1 MQGCV
6 FRKLRADEVPQM
18 FSMILARMRWMDE
31 NGIRQWNA
39 TEYDRAYPLEYY
51 MDEQYRGRIFALAS
65 VPADEIACAAI
76 LKEEDER
83 WTDDAPALYIHNF
96 VSGIGAGGAGARFI
110 ESAGEYARRLGK
122 EYLRLDSA
130 ENNAAPLRLLRKTGL
145 FARRRMHRRPLSRRS
160 AAEKN
165 SMTLQKG
172 RLLKCGAC
180 PFVCRKNRRAREG
193 QSPLEL

>member
-1 MQGCV
+1 MQDCV
-6 FRKLRADEVPQM
+6 FRRLRADEVPQM

-65 VPADEIACAAI
+65 VPADEIVCAAI

-83 WTDDAPALYIHNF
+83 WMDGTPALYIHNF
-96 VSGIGAGGAGARFI
+96 VSRTDAGGVGARFI
-110 ESAGEYARRLGK
+110 EFAGEYARSLGK

-130 ENNAAPLRLLRKTGL
+130 EDNAALAAYYERQGFLPAGKCTDGPYRGVLRQKKLL
-145 FARRRMHRRPLSRRS
+145 
-160 AAEKN
+160 
-165 SMTLQKG
+165 
-172 RLLKCGAC
+172 
-180 PFVCRKNRRAREG
+180 
-193 QSPLEL
+193 

>member
-1 MQGCV
+1 
-6 FRKLRADEVPQM
+6 M

-31 NGIRQWNA
+31 NGVRQWNA

-130 ENNAAPLRLLRKTGL
+130 ENNAALSAYYERQGFLPAGECTDGPYRGVLR
-145 FARRRMHRRPLSRRS
+145 
-160 AAEKN
+160 
-165 SMTLQKG
+165 QK
-172 RLLKCGAC
+172 RIL
-180 PFVCRKNRRAREG
+180 
-193 QSPLEL
+193 

>member
-31 NGIRQWNA
+31 NGVRQWNA

-51 MDEQYRGRIFALAS
+51 MDEQYRGRIFALAI
-65 VPADEIACAAI
+65 VPVDEIACAAI

-110 ESAGEYARRLGK
+110 ESTGEYARRLGK

-130 ENNAAPLRLLRKTGL
+130 ENNAALSAYYERQGFLPAGKCTDGPCRGVLR
-145 FARRRMHRRPLSRRS
+145 
-160 AAEKN
+160 
-165 SMTLQKG
+165 QK
-172 RLLKCGAC
+172 RIL
-180 PFVCRKNRRAREG
+180 
-193 QSPLEL
+193 

>member
-51 MDEQYRGRIFALAS
+51 MDEQYRGRIFALAI

-96 VSGIGAGGAGARFI
+96 VSGIGAGGAGADGQDATA
-110 ESAGEYARRLGK
+110 AG
-122 EYLRLDSA
+122 
-130 ENNAAPLRLLRKTGL
+130 AAGGSGQAGGAGGTG
-145 FARRRMHRRPLSRRS
+145 
-160 AAEKN
+160 
-165 SMTLQKG
+165 
-172 RLLKCGAC
+172 GAGGD
-180 PFVCRKNRRAREG
+180 AG
-193 QSPLEL
+193 SQAL